1 MADVKASLKASLAG
15 SESPEVPLTAQV
27 KARFLAHARADESG
41 ELYMQKEDFINAIAP
56 KNENYVS
63 ASRYHTP

>member
-1 MADVKASLKASLAG
+1 MADVKSSLKASLAG

-27 KARFLAHARADESG
+27 KAHFLAHARTDESG
-41 ELYMQKEDFINAIAP
+41 ELYMLKEDFVNAIAP

-63 ASRYHTP
+63 ASHRHTL